1 MENNKPVLDMHYTA
15 EQLKERLEKELPIMR
30 QNLASL
36 ESDDDGVLFR
46 LPMAVH
52 NISLCVSER
61 VYLFIEP
68 TLKLY
73 KMALPKKILGIFKQ
87 SLTAD
92 EKEIEKRVA
101 FMEELLSKE
110 RRLYNKQLEEAKADI
125 KREKKDA
132 TDKTK
137 IATLRDR
144 MEAFSHV
151 EVDMYEFL
159 LPYMMLVV
167 QGKIEFGDEQ
177 KELLNVMRNLAL
189 YIFRTTIPKRETTL
203 DTCNKVLASNNV
215 G

>member
-15 EQLKERLEKELPIMR
+15 EQLKKRLEKELPIMR

-68 TLKLY
+68 TIKLY
-73 KMALPKKILGIFKQ
+73 KMALPEKVLGIFKQ

-137 IATLRDR
+137 VATLRDR
-144 MEAFSHV
+144 IEAFRHV

-159 LPYMMLVV
+159 YPYMMLVV
-167 QGKIEFGDEQ
+167 RGEIEFGDEQ
-177 KELLNVMRNLAL
+177 REVLRGMRNSAL
-189 YIFRTTIPKRETTL
+189 YIFRSTIPKRETAL
-203 DTCNKVLASNNV
+203 ETCNKVLTSSNV